1 MSEANP
7 YVGRF
12 MKLFSGLDD
21 AYGTGRGQ
29 WVREQPRRAQFSE
42 HLAGRGPGLGIGP
55 LRRDGTVVFAAVDL
69 DEPDFDTAC
78 EIANLLPGTQ
88 FIERSRSGNA
98 HVFSFFSEPLEGWI
112 ARGIMRE
119 ATAAVGRKFVEVF
132 PKQDRL
138 KDDMLGNYINLPYH
152 GKDRPVVGLSEDGET
167 NVDLDDPMS
176 LESFIMEAEHALND
190 PKDWIKRARWLGI
203 PSPEERSAEGR
214 EFGTSQT
221 LHMCCEHVI
230 AERDDNPIVA
240 GHRAVVYFALAKQ
253 LANCALYSEDESVEL
268 LSLINDSSPDPIP
281 ESELRHM
288 YRNAVR
294 GQYTSTGCDDPLFQ
308 PYAHPECPISNG
320 GK

>member
-1 MSEANP
+1 MPEANP
-7 YVGRF
+7 FVGRF
-12 MKLFSGLDD
+12 MKLFDGLDD

-29 WVREQPRRAQFSE
+29 WVREQPKRAQFSE

-69 DEPDFDTAC
+69 DEPDFDTAQA
-78 EIANLLPGTQ
+78 IAALLPGTQ

-98 HVFSFFSEPLEGWI
+98 HIFTFFSAPIEGWI
-112 ARGIMRE
+112 ARGLMRE
-119 ATAAVGRKFVEVF
+119 ACAALKKKFVEVF

-138 KDDMLGNYINLPYH
+138 RDDMLGNYLNLPYY
-152 GKDRPVVGLSEDGET
+152 GNDRPVVGVSVGTGGHL
-167 NVDLDDPMS
+167 DLDHPLTLD
-176 LESFIMEAEHALND
+176 EFIERAEGTLND
-190 PKDWIKRARWLGI
+190 PQDWVKRARWLGV
-203 PSPEERSAEGR
+203 PSPEERASEGR

-221 LHMCCEHVI
+221 LHMCCEYVI
-230 AERDDNPIVA
+230 ANRDENPIVD

-253 LANCALYSEDESVEL
+253 LANCELYSEDEAVDL
-268 LSLINDSSPDPIP
+268 LVLINDSSPDPVS